1 MNIAIIPAR
10 LNSTRFPKKIL
21 ANIKGKPMI
30 AHVAERALESKKLD
44 KVIIA
49 IDSKETKD
57 ALEAFDFDVVMT
69 STKHKS
75 GTDRIAEV
83 AKKFNNDDII
93 INIQGDE
100 PLLKPKLIDD
110 LIKAFDENEVQ
121 MATLASTRLS
131 MEDFQD
137 KNIVKLCVDDN
148 MYARGFFRNL
158 FFDTTIN
165 EVGCLYKHIGVYAF
179 RQKCLQKYTSL
190 TPTKNEK
197 HFKLEQLRALEN
209 DIKIK
214 VIATNYT
221 KPSVDTLEDLSKIAK
236 ILG

>member
-1 MNIAIIPAR
+1 MC
-10 LNSTRFPKKIL
+10 KKNKINVL
-21 ANIKGKPMI
+21 LIK
-30 AHVAERALESKKLD
+30 RNCL
-44 KVIIA
+44 
-49 IDSKETKD
+49 T
-57 ALEAFDFDVVMT
+57 
-69 STKHKS
+69 
-75 GTDRIAEV
+75 GTDRV
-83 AKKFNNDDII
+83 AYFSKLKKEFTNF